1 MYRPNEQDEVLAAPA
16 IPSEV
21 RLQSIIALVVATM
34 SLVGAG
40 WIMAS
45 YVIFPDLRS
54 FRHRLITGL
63 AISDALMALNFL
75 CSTAMNVGGNLIGT
89 PGNVGFCSFNGFVTQ
104 VFVIQTDYW
113 VLTIAVCTYFI
124 LAGHKVQS
132 TWVQSHE
139 LVVLALP
146 WFFSVLWAVVG
157 LGVVGYGDI
166 GACERFLMTSSP
178 APV

>member
-1 MYRPNEQDEVLAAPA
+1 MFRPKERDEVLAAPA

-21 RLQSIIALVVATM
+21 RLQSIFILVVAVI

-45 YVIFPDLRS
+45 YAIFPNLRS

-75 CSTAMNVGGNLIGT
+75 CSTAMNVDGNLIGAAA
-89 PGNVGFCSFNGFVTQ
+89 NVGFCSFNGFVTQ

-124 LAGHKVQS
+124 LAGHKAQS
-132 TWVQSHE
+132 TWVQNHE
-139 LVVLALP
+139 LVVWALP
-146 WFFSVLWAVVG
+146 WFFSVLWASVG

-166 GACERFLMTSSP
+166 GACEEFLTAYNLPES
-178 APV
+178 